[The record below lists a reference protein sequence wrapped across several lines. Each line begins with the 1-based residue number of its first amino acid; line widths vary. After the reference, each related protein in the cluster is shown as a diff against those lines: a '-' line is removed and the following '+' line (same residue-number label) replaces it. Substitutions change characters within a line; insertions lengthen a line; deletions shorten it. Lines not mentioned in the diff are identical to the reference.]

1 MKKNSTTL
9 VLGLSALGLGLL
21 VGSLS
26 AAFLHLIDFGQFV
39 LWKSGWSDFAYAPLL
54 ICSAGGLLVGLCQ
67 RYLGDHPKNIQ
78 AATKELAESGRLEYT
93 HLPHGLL
100 TAGISLVFGASLG
113 PEAAIMDLLGGLSTW
128 TADLLRNLRRSLG
141 LPALAPKSEKK
152 RRLLQQWPNILA
164 IGLAFGFF
172 YLGIRELYSGGFL
185 NLDEP
190 FTWQDLL
197 WSIPLGGLGALFGGF
212 YSWLQNKG
220 KALLKPLA
228 SHQILRALL
237 GGVLLGAAASWLP
250 MMLFSG
256 QHDLQQVYLQAAQ
269 LGAGMLLLIAL
280 VRLFLI
286 VALLNTGWKGGQFLP
301 LMFSSAALGLAF
313 SQLFPFISAP
323 AGILGVMSGLLV
335 VVLPQT
341 LAVILIMVLMFPLQY
356 AGISVAGVLSA
367 ALLKKLLQQR
377 RQAFDVSIR
386 EGV

>member
-1 MKKNSTTL
+1 MKKISTAL

-21 VGSLS
+21 IGSLS

-67 RYLGDHPKNIQ
+67 RYLGDHPRNIQ
-78 AATKELAESGRLEYT
+78 TATKELAESGRLEYT
-93 HLPHGLL
+93 HLPQGLL
-100 TAGISLVFGASLG
+100 TAGISLIFGAGLG

-128 TADLLRNLRRSLG
+128 TADSLRNLRRSLG

-164 IGLAFGFF
+164 ISLAFVVF
-172 YLGIRELYSGGFL
+172 YLGIHELYSGGFL
-185 NLDEP
+185 SLDEP
-190 FTWQDLL
+190 FVWQDLL
-197 WSIPLGGLGALFGGF
+197 WSFPLGGLGALFGGF
-212 YSWLQNKG
+212 YSWLQKRG
-220 KALLKPLA
+220 KDLLKPLT
-228 SHQILRALL
+228 SRPVLRALQ

-256 QHDLQQVYLQAAQ
+256 QYDLQQVYLQAAQ
-269 LGAGMLLLIAL
+269 LGAGMLLLISL
-280 VRLFLI
+280 TRLFLI
-286 VALLNTGWKGGQFLP
+286 AALLNTGWKGGQFLP

-323 AGILGVMSGLLV
+323 AGILAVMSGLLV

-377 RQAFDVSIR
+377 RQAFDVPVR